1 MKTNKNKTGITDIWL
16 KASVVG
22 SLWASVEIILGSFF
36 HNLRIPFAG
45 TILAMNS
52 VALMVA
58 FHQVWKEKGLFWRA
72 GLICALMKSVSPS
85 ALLLG
90 PMIGIFSEAL
100 LMEIFIRIF
109 GSNLLGYTI
118 GGALAL
124 VSTIVH
130 KIVTLLIMYGFDFV
144 TMLSN
149 LYHYAVK
156 QLGYP
161 GLSPELALWILVG
174 IYVVLGIFSVVLG
187 YFPGNSAARN
197 LSQKSAFDEINLLSA
212 RNLFGTAILQTY
224 SVKFLFVHVFAIAVC
239 LTIINLL
246 PLEIPAAFILVYV
259 VFCVSQYR
267 HSMKHLKKPFFW
279 IQAVVLTLLATLFF
293 NGFKSGNF
301 FDHEGLIAGIKMNI
315 RAILVVVGFSAISV
329 ELRNPFIKSVLQ
341 KRGFSQLYSALGL
354 AFSALPFII
363 GQYSKPGQ
371 LLRKPVKSLSQVLQN
386 THFLLESFRKLSLKP
401 RVFIITGE
409 RHSGKTT
416 FISNLSVILKNQG
429 MTMSGFVAPGKFE
442 NNRRSEFNIR
452 NLKTGEE
459 KLLCSVH
466 LSGGEVMGSFRFTAE
481 GQHFGR
487 NILLPENTSDTD
499 IVVIDEIGPLEM
511 KGQGW
516 ASSINKLM
524 NTPSLTHIWAVRRQ
538 LVDEV
543 IAKWSLHDV
552 TVLEINEQPADSVA
566 KLIVKSLR

>member
-1 MKTNKNKTGITDIWL
+1 MKTGKNKTGISDIWL

-109 GSNLLGYTI
+109 GSNLLGYAI

-124 VSTIVH
+124 ASTIAH

-149 LYHYAVK
+149 LYQFAVK
-156 QLGYP
+156 QTGHS
-161 GLSPELALWILVG
+161 GLSPEMALWVLFG
-174 IYVVLGIFSVVLG
+174 IYVALGMFSVMLG
-187 YFPGNSAARN
+187 YFPGRSAAKN
-197 LSQKSAFDEINLLSA
+197 LSEESHFPDFNLHSA
-212 RNLFGTAILQTY
+212 RTLFEIDASQTY
-224 SVKFLFVHVFAIAVC
+224 SVKFLFIHIFAIAVC

-246 PLEIPAAFILVYV
+246 PLGIPAAFILVYV
-259 VFCVSQYR
+259 VFCISQYR
-267 HSMKHLKKPFFW
+267 HSMKHLKRPFFW
-279 IQAVVLTLLATLFF
+279 VQAVVLTLFATLFF
-293 NGFKSGNF
+293 NGFKNGNL
-301 FDHEGLIAGIKMNI
+301 FDHEGLVVGIKMNI

-354 AFSALPFII
+354 AFSALPSIVEQF
-363 GQYSKPGQ
+363 SKPGQ
-371 LLRKPVKSLSQVLQN
+371 LLKQPVKSLSRVLQN

-416 FISNLSVILKNQG
+416 FVAELAGKLKNKG
-429 MTMSGFVAPGKFE
+429 KAITGFVAPGKFE

-452 NLKTGEE
+452 SLKTGEE
-459 KLLCSVH
+459 MLLCSVH
-466 LSGGEVMGSFRFTAE
+466 LSGGEETGSFRFTTE
-481 GQHFGR
+481 GQQFGKSL
-487 NILLPENTSDTD
+487 LLPENIADSE

-516 ASSINKLM
+516 AFSIDLLLER
-524 NTPSLTHIWAVRRQ
+524 PDLTHLWVVRQ
-538 LVDEV
+538 SLVEEV
-543 IAKWSLHDV
+543 ISKWGLHDV
-552 TVLEINEQPADSVA
+552 TVLEARNQTVDDAV
-566 KLIVKSLR
+566 KLMVKSIK